1 MTNTAHGTA
10 FSVSGLTKWYASV
23 LALEGVSIH
32 VDFGEVVALVGD
44 NGAGKSSLI
53 NILAGVEQPDEG
65 EIRVSGKP
73 VEIGSARDAAAL
85 GICTVHQDFSL
96 ADNLSAVDN
105 MFLGREMSVGRGP
118 FRRADFA
125 GMRRRT
131 EEIIGSLGISTIA
144 DVGSSVGQLS
154 GGQRQSVAVG
164 RTMLTEFK
172 IVLLDEPTTGLS
184 VSACERVMAAVRRL
198 RERGVGVLI
207 VSQNIDE
214 VFDIADRI
222 VVLHLGRVSATF
234 NKTETTPEEVVGA
247 VMGVEA

>member
-1 MTNTAHGTA
+1 MTDTPRGEALRVTD
-10 FSVSGLTKWYASV
+10 LTKWYASV
-23 LALEGVSIH
+23 LALDEASIS
-32 VDFGEVVALVGD
+32 VDFGETVALVGD

-53 NILAGVEQPDEG
+53 NIVAGVEEPDGG
-65 EIRVSGKP
+65 EIRIAGEP
-73 VEIGSARDAAAL
+73 VEIGSAREAAAL

-105 MFLGREMSVGRGP
+105 MFLGREMSIGRGP
-118 FRRADFA
+118 FKHADFS

-131 EEIIGSLGISTIA
+131 EEIIGGLGISTIA
-144 DVGSSVGQLS
+144 DVGSQVGQLS

-164 RTMLTEFK
+164 RTMLEEFR

-184 VSACERVMAAVRRL
+184 VSACDRVMATVRQL
-198 RERGVGVLI
+198 CERGAAVLI

-214 VFDIADRI
+214 VFDVADRI

-234 NKTETTPEEVVGA
+234 DKAETTPEEVVGA